1 MWGAPLL
8 RALRRCG
15 GSEPTTESRKASLQ
29 ARIAGFLCTC
39 LFIPSAGWAQKSG
52 PEPVR
57 IDSVHLQVDN
67 VFSQEAE
74 GDHWIYRTAN
84 SLRFKTREGVV
95 ERELLFETGDSLDLA
110 LLEETERNLRALD
123 LFRTVRVDTVV
134 ENGRLIARVS
144 TRDAWST
151 LPIIEGS
158 FASDGTLVGRL
169 GVTERNVLGTG
180 NYLSMAYRKS
190 TDRDGGEFS
199 SRWRRLAG
207 SQIDLAADLALLS
220 DGNSASW
227 AVSEPFR
234 SLEDRFTLRFGG
246 ATADRR
252 RLRYRT
258 VSDAQ
263 RDTTSFRQHLYAAHV
278 TVGFAPIATPRKVL
292 RLRAT
297 TTVRNERYLLEP
309 EEDAPRAVP
318 DSVFADIGFFAS
330 LEYPRYRVVDYV
342 DGLNQ
347 QDVDLS
353 SGLTLGI
360 RLAPSSFGYR
370 ETGIGGYFA
379 ARSGT
384 SIGTVLLRG
393 RLVASG
399 LFNSVG
405 LDSGRVVASVT
416 GGVVSGDRRAT
427 LLHLEGG
434 LLNSPAPGQEFDLG
448 FSVPPRSFE
457 PHSFVGTR
465 SLWGTL
471 EHRWYVLPRILDQFG
486 AALAAYF
493 DFGGAWYADQEARW
507 GSEVGIGLR
516 TSSRLAPDA
525 ESSRIDLGFRL
536 GPGVEGSRF
545 VLSVGTGFTFF

>member
-1 MWGAPLL
+1 MH
-8 RALRRCG
+8 
-15 GSEPTTESRKASLQ
+15 
-29 ARIAGFLCTC
+29 
-39 LFIPSAGWAQKSG
+39 
-52 PEPVR
+52 
-57 IDSVHLQVDN
+57 IDSVHLQVEN
-67 VFSQEAE
+67 VFSEDVE

-84 SLRFKTREGVV
+84 SLRFKTRQGVV
-95 ERELLFETGDSLDLA
+95 ERELLFETGDSIDLA
-110 LLEETERNLRALD
+110 LLDETERNLRALD
-123 LFRTVRVDTVV
+123 LFRTVQVDTVV
-134 ENGRLIARVS
+134 EGDRVVARVR

-169 GVTERNVLGTG
+169 GITERNVLGTG
-180 NYLSMAYRKS
+180 NFLSMAYRKS

-207 SQIDLAADLALLS
+207 SQVDLAADLALLS
-220 DGNSASW
+220 DGNLASW
-227 AVSEPFR
+227 AISEPFR

-258 VSDAQ
+258 TSDSQ
-263 RDTTSFRQHLYAAHV
+263 RDTTSFRQHLYASHV

-292 RLRAT
+292 RLSAT
-297 TTVRNERYLLEP
+297 ATVRNERYLLEP
-309 EEDAPRAVP
+309 ADDATLAVP
-318 DSVFADIGFFAS
+318 DSVYADIGVFAS
-330 LEYPRYRVVDYV
+330 LEYPRYRLVDYV

-353 SGLTLGI
+353 SGLTIGL
-360 RLAPSSFGYR
+360 RFAPSSFGYER
-370 ETGIGGYFA
+370 TGVGGYFA
-379 ARSGT
+379 ARSGM
-384 SIGTVLLRG
+384 SLGMVLLRG
-393 RLVASG
+393 RFVASG

-416 GGVVSGDRRAT
+416 GGVVSGNRHAT
-427 LLHLEGG
+427 LLHIEGG

-457 PHSFVGTR
+457 PHAFVGTR

-471 EHRWYVLPRILDQFG
+471 EHRWYALPRILDQFG
-486 AALAAYF
+486 AALATYF
-493 DFGGAWYADQEARW
+493 DFGGAWYGDQDSRW
-507 GSEVGIGLR
+507 GSEIGIGLR

-525 ESSRIDLGFRL
+525 ESSRIDLGYRL

-545 VLSVGTGFTFF
+545 VLTVGTGFAFF